1 MKVDDLSRQALDDN
15 SVRGEL
21 ETKARRFV
29 FVFTQAGGFTVMREE
44 WPSAPF
50 EHIEGEG
57 EANVISEVIMPRC
70 AKTSFLRA
78 ILY

>member
-1 MKVDDLSRQALDDN
+1 
-15 SVRGEL
+15 
-21 ETKARRFV
+21 
-29 FVFTQAGGFTVMREE
+29 MREE

-70 AKTSFLRA
+70 AKMSFLRA